1 MAGNC
6 RLERFCRST
15 MQRLRGAAAMVAH
28 LGSRCIPATLAE
40 SLHRC
45 GLLRRAGPA
54 VFRMYPAM
62 WVDRARAVVLG
73 LSSPEQSAR
82 RYNLGLRVGIGF
94 FVCSSPDRGRPIF
107 AMRVEKC

>member
-15 MQRLRGAAAMVAH
+15 TQRLRGVAAMVAH

-45 GLLRRAGPA
+45 GLFGRTAPA
-54 VFRMYPAM
+54 IFRISCAM
-62 WVDRARAVVLG
+62 WIDRYRSGCSRIVV
-73 LSSPEQSAR
+73 A
-82 RYNLGLRVGIGF
+82 
-94 FVCSSPDRGRPIF
+94 
-107 AMRVEKC
+107 